1 MMLRMLLVLVA
12 VAGLSVG
19 GCKKEEPTPAGMMD
33 QMKQDAEK
41 AADEAAPAVEEAAAD
56 AQKAAEEATK

>member
-12 VAGLSVG
+12 VLGLSLG
-19 GCKKEEPTPAGMMD
+19 GCKKEEPASPLD
-33 QMKQDAEK
+33 QVKEEAEK

-56 AQKAAEEATK
+56 AQKAVEEAQE